1 MGGLNK
7 RIVLSHRLEVQV
19 HSVDRIG
26 SFEGSEGES
35 VPASPHFWWFAGNL
49 WLSLACR

>member
-35 VPASPHFWWFAGNL
+35 VPCLSSLLVVCWQ
-49 WLSLACR
+49 SLAFLGL